1 VSDTRLVTAVDIAQA
16 RVRDM
21 PTGTIEESLRKSAQY
36 LIELRK
42 AKDEIARGEWATEEA
57 SPNIGTAA

>member
-1 VSDTRLVTAVDIAQA
+1 
-16 RVRDM
+16 M